1 MQIELSPSVQ
11 DLVDQQL
18 ATGQFGSPDEMIEQ
32 AIGFFVAHG
41 PGNLVVVDAKTGESL
56 RQAELET
63 LIQIGLD
70 DEVVGRVGQLD
81 ATDIKRRGRER
92 LAQQSRSQ

>member
-1 MQIELSPSVQ
+1 MQVELSPSAQ
-11 DLVDQQL
+11 ALVDQQI
-18 ATGQFGSPDEMIEQ
+18 ASGHFGSPDEVVEQ

-56 RQAELET
+56 RQPELAT
-63 LIQIGLD
+63 LIQVGLD
-70 DEVVGRVGQLD
+70 DEVAGRVGPLD